1 MAKKSSIETYVA
13 RADKQRAMA
22 RAKTTSPFGIEV
34 RFLGGLNKKQKDA
47 FAHAADRWCKAIVGD
62 LPPVVVDGEK
72 IDDVLILAQG
82 SDIDGAGGILGQA
95 GPDALRPSNAGKS
108 AYLPAKGTM
117 QFDTADLAQ
126 MEANGTLDDVITHEM
141 GHVLGIGSIWT
152 NKQLLTGRGTS
163 NPTFRGKGAMQEY
176 GKLKGTKPAPVPVE
190 GTGGQGTRDSHWR
203 ESVFGQELMTGYLG
217 NPPNPM
223 SRMTVASLGDLGY
236 VVDLDAAEAY
246 SLPDHLLLAERG
258 TVPHDSPP
266 LGHGIMLTRIPLILP
281 NDSLA

>member
-1 MAKKSSIETYVA
+1 MAKKNTIETYVA

-22 RAKTTSPFGIEV
+22 RANTTSPFAIEV
-34 RFLGGLNKKQKDA
+34 RFLGGLTKKQKAA

-62 LPPVVVDGEK
+62 LPAVVVDGEK

-82 SDIDGAGGILGQA
+82 SDIDGPGGVLGQA
-95 GPDALRPSNAGKS
+95 GPDALRPANAGKS

-126 MEANGTLDDVITHEM
+126 MEGNGTLDDVITHEM
-141 GHVLGIGSIWT
+141 GHVLGIGSIWAT
-152 NKQLLTGRGTS
+152 KQLLKGRGTS
-163 NPTFRGKGAMQEY
+163 NPTFAGKGAMKEY
-176 GKLKGTKPAPVPVE
+176 GILKGAKSTPVPVE
-190 GTGGQGTRDSHWR
+190 GTGGPGTRDSHWR
-203 ESVFGQELMTGYLG
+203 ESVFGRELMTGYLG

-246 SLPDHLLLAERG
+246 SLPNHLLLAERG
-258 TVPHDSPP
+258 AVLHDSPP
-266 LGHGIMLTRIPLILP
+266 LGRGIMLTRIPLVLP